1 MYWVTPCDGKVVP
14 LNFTEKHKL
23 FLHRF
28 HLHSDMS
35 TDISD
40 LGLPFCGETIGF
52 NAQSPRANK
61 TSPNSQDLE
70 FEVHDP
76 VPPYHPASE
85 EVLKVVN
92 DTIKSPQ
99 AKSELAKAVKD
110 LGDSA
115 FSIEVCFN
123 NVADGLHKAQMQG
136 TQEQIQQ
143 LKTYADRW
151 AVHHKEYIRLLW
163 ESRRVAGHARA
174 TANDFAGDFI
184 NLMTASDI
192 TLAEK
197 KQEIQAYR
205 RQLEE
210 DVKKSSNLSQGF
222 YDLRNAVDLFQ
233 DDVVTFLKSRNKLE
247 EDVEHLRVNLDKIKK
262 EISQL
267 TRQSFLDA
275 MALIGLGGVAAGGM
289 AVGALCPFLWIGAAV
304 MAYRTYRKGM
314 DIIQTIRERNA
325 KTAELERLEKQLEQQ
340 RAAMEGMQKI
350 HTILDP
356 LKSDMELIK
365 EKLVVFGKI
374 WQLIHTDLNEIERCL
389 ELATSS
395 AGAKMFQRRLE
406 TVSTIYHALADAL
419 YQYETNVHVQNV
431 AKLAD

>member
-1 MYWVTPCDGKVVP
+1 
-14 LNFTEKHKL
+14 
-23 FLHRF
+23 
-28 HLHSDMS
+28 MS
-35 TDISD
+35 TNIND
-40 LGLPFCGETIGF
+40 LGLPFCGEVIGF
-52 NAQSPRANK
+52 NTESPKTNK
-61 TSPNSQDLE
+61 TPSKSQELA

-99 AKSELAKAVKD
+99 AKSELQKAVKD

-123 NVADGLHKAQMQG
+123 NVADGLHKAQRQG
-136 TQEQIQQ
+136 TTAQKRQ
-143 LKTYADRW
+143 LKTYADNW

-205 RQLEE
+205 QQLQE

-222 YDLRNAVDLFQ
+222 YDLRNAVDRFQ
-233 DDVVTFLKSRNKLE
+233 DDVVTFLRSRNELE
-247 EDVEHLRVNLDKIKK
+247 TQVQNLRVNLDKIKK

-267 TRQSFLDA
+267 TRRGFLDA
-275 MALIGLGGVAAGGM
+275 TALVGLGGVAAGGV
-289 AVGALCPFLWIGAAV
+289 AIGVLCPLLWIGAAV
-304 MAYRTYRKGM
+304 AAYKTDRKGM
-314 DIIQTIRERNA
+314 DIIHTVRERNA
-325 KTAELERLEKQLEQQ
+325 KTAELARLEKQLEQQ

-395 AGAKMFQRRLE
+395 AGARMFRTRLE

-431 AKLAD
+431 AKLSD

>member
-1 MYWVTPCDGKVVP
+1 
-14 LNFTEKHKL
+14 
-23 FLHRF
+23 
-28 HLHSDMS
+28 MS
-35 TDISD
+35 TNIND
-40 LGLPFCGETIGF
+40 LGLPFCGEVIGF
-52 NAQSPRANK
+52 NTESPKANK
-61 TSPNSQDLE
+61 TPSKSQELA

-99 AKSELAKAVKD
+99 AKSELQKAVKD

-123 NVADGLHKAQMQG
+123 NVADGLHKAQRQG
-136 TQEQIQQ
+136 TTAQKRQ
-143 LKTYADRW
+143 LKTYADNW

-184 NLMTASDI
+184 SLMTASDI

-205 RQLEE
+205 QQLQE

-222 YDLRNAVDLFQ
+222 YDLRNAVDRFQ
-233 DDVVTFLKSRNKLE
+233 DDVVTFLRSRNELE
-247 EDVEHLRVNLDKIKK
+247 AQVQNLRVNLDKIKK

-267 TRQSFLDA
+267 TRRGFLDA
-275 MALIGLGGVAAGGM
+275 TALVGLGGVAAGGV
-289 AVGALCPFLWIGAAV
+289 AIGVLCPLLWIGAAV
-304 MAYRTYRKGM
+304 AAYKTYRKGM
-314 DIIQTIRERNA
+314 DIIHTVRERNA
-325 KTAELERLEKQLEQQ
+325 KTAELARLEKQLEQQ

-395 AGAKMFQRRLE
+395 AGARMFRTRLE

-431 AKLAD
+431 AKLSD